1 MHFLPTLGCINGRL
15 LTRETSAVTLFGLA
29 GLFWCSTKTDNFMH
43 LGHWL
48 AALCSGSTKR
58 SGSGAV
64 VRRTGRAKFA
74 VSAERFESRLVLSAP
89 NPFSLSSLDGMNGFK
104 LNGLGVRAE
113 AGYSISDAGDVNG
126 DGFGD
131 VIIGAPGSS
140 FLPPETPGDAYVVFG
155 KASGI
160 PAEIELSQLNGTDG
174 FRLAGIDA
182 DDECGRSV
190 SGAGD
195 INGDGIDDV
204 IVGAVHADPNGGSSG
219 ESYVV
224 FGKRGAFA
232 ASIELS
238 TLNGRNG
245 FRLDGIWA
253 GDATGRA
260 VSNAGDVNGDGF
272 DDLIIG
278 AHYADIDNQSDV
290 GEVYVVFG
298 KPDGFD
304 AVINFST
311 LNGVNGFRL
320 QGVGLG
326 DHTGNAVSNA
336 GDVNGDGFGD
346 VIVGARQ
353 SGQGDSGEDLNLP
366 GKGYVVFGKSSGFA
380 AILDLDN
387 LDGVNGFRLDGF
399 HAHDRLGQSVSGA
412 GDINGDGF
420 DDVIIGAQYAE
431 PNGQRSGE
439 GYVVFGKSSGF
450 ASAIDLN
457 ALIGIDGFQI
467 EGSDA
472 LHQLGVSVSAAG
484 DVNADGF
491 DDLIVG
497 AHNAPF
503 GGLSRAGLSY
513 ILFGKASGFGAVFDP
528 GTLNGLNGFQI
539 GGIDA
544 DDVSGRTVS
553 TAGDVNGDGFDDV
566 IISATDADAG
576 AEDTHD
582 GEGYVVF
589 GGNFTGG
596 AETQVGGP
604 SADTLTATRG
614 ANAVDILVGGLG
626 NDTLVSDGGSD
637 VLRGGTGDDTL
648 AIPDTNFSST
658 RRLVGGR
665 GVDTL
670 RFDGAGLAL
679 DLTTISD
686 NRISEVEVID
696 IRGSGSNML
705 TLDYQEVVNISGETN
720 TLLVQRDLNDAVN
733 MGSGWT
739 PFTLVK
745 DGVRYD
751 AFRQGAATL
760 LLTSSSQAPSSPVT
774 IQVVQGR
781 LEIDDTSNGAIN
793 VTIRQELGPGQVVV
807 TVIDANSVAFE
818 QQVPVASVSAGV
830 LTRLNSGN
838 DKLDLS
844 KLDLIATVFGGAG
857 NDSLQGSSQAD
868 VLKGEDG
875 DDTLRGNAG
884 NDQLDGGIGTDQLA
898 ENIGTNA
905 AANVTITTNQLT
917 IVDSGV
923 DSLAGLENILISDGG
938 AASRIDA
945 SLASVPVSL
954 FGGGGADTLIGSALA
969 DTLNGQGGDD
979 VLTGQ
984 GGADLLVGGAGT
996 DTLKEAID
1004 QNLTLTNAALTAAG
1018 NSKATGV
1025 DTLATIEK
1033 VDLTGGVSRNR
1044 IDLSGFTA
1052 SLGATISGGGQ
1063 SDSIIGSPG
1072 PDLIMTLTGADS
1084 VLGLAGSDTMF
1095 TGSGNDTLDGGEGND
1110 SLNGQNGDDS
1120 LLGNAGN
1127 DVLTGGAGLDTLT
1140 GGADNDF
1147 LSGQTDA
1154 GLLNGGTGNDTLQ
1167 GNTASDTL
1175 NGDAGDDRLYGLQS
1189 NDELNGGDGADS
1201 LLGGIG
1207 DDSLRGGAGAD
1218 TLSGE
1223 VGSDVLD
1230 GGDDFD
1236 RINELL
1242 DTNFTITGINLSSS
1256 VLGIDAFIAIER
1268 IQLVGGP
1275 SNNFFDARAAN
1286 VPLLLSGAA
1295 GNDTLLGGT
1304 RADGIDG
1311 GDGDDVLLGGAG
1323 ADVISGGAGFDY
1335 WWEKAD
1341 SDFTVSGV
1349 TIASTT
1355 TGSEASTGI
1364 ERIVVIGGP
1373 GNNTINAITSSLP
1386 VVLIGGKGN
1395 DNLIGGSQ
1403 ADVLSGG
1410 NRNDATVIGGDG
1422 VDTLNGGA
1430 ADDIYESDVTDTLI
1444 ASLGND
1450 STIPDVFILLPDWV
1464 DAI

>member
-1 MHFLPTLGCINGRL
+1 M
-15 LTRETSAVTLFGLA
+15 
-29 GLFWCSTKTDNFMH
+29 
-43 LGHWL
+43 
-48 AALCSGSTKR
+48 AAP
-58 SGSGAV
+58 
-64 VRRTGRAKFA
+64 
-74 VSAERFESRLVLSAP
+74 AERFEPRLVLSAP
-89 NPFSLSSLDGMNGFK
+89 NPFSLNSLDGMNGFK
-104 LNGLGVRAE
+104 LNGLGARAE

-126 DGFGD
+126 DGFDD

-204 IVGAVHADPNGGSSG
+204 IVGAFFADPNGSFSG

-238 TLNGRNG
+238 TLSGRDG
-245 FRLDGIWA
+245 FRLEGVSN

-260 VSNAGDVNGDGF
+260 VSNAGDINGDGF

-278 AHYADIDNQSDV
+278 AHYANIDNQGDV
-290 GEVYVVFG
+290 GEVYIVFG

-304 AVINFST
+304 AVINFRS

-326 DHTGNAVSNA
+326 DHTGNSVSNA

-346 VIVGARQ
+346 VVIGATQ
-353 SGQGDSGEDLNLP
+353 AGQGSSGEDLNLP
-366 GKGYVVFGKSSGFA
+366 GKSYVVFGKSNGFA
-380 AILDLDN
+380 ATVDLDT
-387 LDGVNGFRLDGF
+387 LDGATGFRLDGF

-439 GYVVFGKSSGF
+439 SYVVFGKASSF
-450 ASAIDLN
+450 AAAIDVN
-457 ALIGIDGFQI
+457 ALNGTDGFQI

-472 LHQLGVSVSAAG
+472 FHQLGVSVSAAG

-503 GGLSRAGLSY
+503 NGLSRAGLSY
-513 ILFGKASGFGAVFDP
+513 ILFGKTSGFGAVFDL
-528 GTLNGLNGFQI
+528 GTLNGLNGFQV

-553 TAGDVNGDGFDDV
+553 TAGDINGDGFDDV
-566 IISATDADAG
+566 LIGATDADAG

-589 GGNFTGG
+589 GGDFTGG
-596 AETQVGGP
+596 AETQVGG
-604 SADTLTATRG
+604 STADTLTATLG

-637 VLRGGTGDDTL
+637 VLRGGTGDDVL
-648 AIPDTNFSST
+648 AIPDTSLVST

-665 GVDTL
+665 GMDTL
-670 RFDGAGLAL
+670 RFDGTGLSL

-686 NRISEVEVID
+686 NRISEIEVID
-696 IRGSGSNML
+696 IRGSGGNAL
-705 TLDYQEVVNISGETN
+705 TLDYQEVINISGETN

-751 AFRQGAATL
+751 AFRQGAAVL
-760 LLTSSSQAPSSPVT
+760 LLTSFDAVPSSPVT
-774 IQVVQGR
+774 VQVTQGR
-781 LEIDDTSNGAIN
+781 LEIDDTSNSAIA
-793 VTIRQELGPGQVVV
+793 VTVHQEPGPGQLAV
-807 TVIDANSVAFE
+807 TVVDANAVTFE
-818 QQVPVASVSAGV
+818 QRVSAASVTAG
-830 LTRLNSGN
+830 LLIHLNTGN

-857 NDSLQGSSQAD
+857 NDSLEGSSRAD
-868 VLKGEDG
+868 ALHGEDG

-884 NDQLDGGIGTDQLA
+884 NDHLDGDVGTDLLV
-898 ENIGTNA
+898 ENTGTIA
-905 AANVTITTNQLT
+905 AANVTITSIQLT

-923 DSLAGLENILISDGG
+923 DSLSGLESIFISDGG
-938 AASRIDA
+938 GASRIDA
-945 SLASVPVSL
+945 SLASAPVNL

-979 VLTGQ
+979 VLSGQ

-996 DTLKEAID
+996 DTLKDAID
-1004 QNLTLTNAALTAAG
+1004 QNLTLTNVALTASG
-1018 NSKATGV
+1018 NSKATVV

-1033 VDLTGGVSRNR
+1033 ADLTGGVSRNR

-1052 SLGATISGGGQ
+1052 SLGATINGGGQ
-1063 SDSIIGSPG
+1063 SDTVVGSPG
-1072 PDLIMTLTGADS
+1072 PDLITTLTGADS
-1084 VLGLAGSDTMF
+1084 VVGLGGSDTMF
-1095 TGSGNDTLDGGEGND
+1095 TGSGNDTLDGGDGND

-1120 LLGNAGN
+1120 LLGNTGN
-1127 DVLTGGAGLDTLT
+1127 DVLTGGAGVDTLA

-1147 LSGQTDA
+1147 LSGQTEA
-1154 GLLNGGTGNDTLQ
+1154 GLLNGGAGNDTLQ

-1175 NGDAGDDRLYGLQS
+1175 NGEAGDDRLYGLQS
-1189 NDELNGGDGADS
+1189 NDDLNGGDGADS
-1201 LLGGIG
+1201 LSGGIG
-1207 DDSLRGGAGAD
+1207 NDSLRGGAGAD

-1230 GGDDFD
+1230 GGGDFD

-1242 DTNFTITGINLSSS
+1242 DANFIITGINLNSSG
-1256 VLGIDAFIAIER
+1256 LGVDTFTAIER

-1275 SNNFFDARAAN
+1275 GSNFFDGRAAN

-1349 TIASTT
+1349 TIASTV
-1355 TGSEASTGI
+1355 TGTEISTGI
-1364 ERIVVIGGP
+1364 ERIVVIGGV
-1373 GNNTINAITSSLP
+1373 GNNTLNATASSLP

-1395 DNLIGGSQ
+1395 DNLIGSSQ
-1403 ADVLSGG
+1403 VDVLTGG
-1410 NRNDATVIGGDG
+1410 NRNDATVAGGDG
-1422 VDTLNGGA
+1422 TDTLGGEA
-1430 ADDIYESDVTDTLI
+1430 GDDIYEADANDTLI
-1444 ASLGND
+1444 AGPGND
-1450 STIPDVFILLPDWV
+1450 ATIPDVFILLPDWV